1 METTA
6 LFLQQF
12 TCGCRACI
20 SSCRRDNAQIGDCAC
35 EQGNGECTLDKRVQ
49 TGVAAQ
55 AKVRKEQALERARSL
70 AVGDMIALETGD
82 HRRLQREGGG
92 TEHAFLVARV
102 VARNGGGAYSI
113 ADDRAMRTNENEE
126 YRVGDGLVNLRLFER
141 DPDDETGRKFSVTDR
156 LYLHCQR
163 AEPRREGGGR
173 GRWRGGQGG
182 SRSHSWHL
190 RERGPSLGAGPWPL
204 RVEHCTSPLMARA
217 RLLG

>member
-35 EQGNGECTLDKRVQ
+35 EQGNGECTLNKRVQ

-55 AKVRKEQALERARSL
+55 AKVRKEQAL

-102 VARNGGGAYSI
+102 VARNGGGAYPI
-113 ADDRAMRTNENEE
+113 ADDRAMRTNGNEE
-126 YRVGDGLVNLRLFER
+126 NRVGDGLVNLRLFER
-141 DPDDETGRKFSVTDR
+141 DPDDDTGRKFSVTDR
-156 LYLHCQR
+156 LYTANALSL
-163 AEPRREGGGR
+163 AGKVAVESGGDDR
-173 GRWRGGQGG
+173 TWRNL
-182 SRSHSWHL
+182 STSHY
-190 RERGPSLGAGPWPL
+190 
-204 RVEHCTSPLMARA
+204 
-217 RLLG
+217 